1 MTRMGIS
8 TKEDTRK
15 RKCNNLWINEWSF
28 QYFYYPNFTYLFSF
42 YNTKKY
48 RLIKK
53 IKFINNKN
61 ILINSVTKLIEW

>member
-1 MTRMGIS
+1 MTRMEIS

-28 QYFYYPNFTYLFSF
+28 QYFYCSNFTYKHISILF
-42 YNTKKY
+42 YNTKKN

-53 IKFINNKN
+53 KIQKIKI
-61 ILINSVTKLIEW
+61 S